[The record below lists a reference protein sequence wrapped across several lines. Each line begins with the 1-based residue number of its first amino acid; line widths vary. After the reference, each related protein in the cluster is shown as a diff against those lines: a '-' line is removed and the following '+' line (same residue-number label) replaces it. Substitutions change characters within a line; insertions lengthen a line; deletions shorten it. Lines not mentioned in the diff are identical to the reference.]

1 MTGSYVHGYSATEA
15 RRLADQA
22 DALAGRLH
30 AGVVFPPGS
39 RLLEVG
45 CGVGAQTVHLA
56 GNNPTCAITSVDVSG
71 ESVAEA
77 RRRVGARGFEN
88 VTFLQANLDELPFD
102 PASFDHL
109 FVCFVLEHLLD
120 PAAAL
125 RRLAGQ
131 LVPGGTLTAI
141 EGDHDS
147 FFCHP
152 TSPAVDA
159 AVAALVELQRRAGGD
174 ATIGRRLHPLLGE
187 AGYSS
192 VTVEP
197 VPIYADPT
205 LPALASGFT
214 RDTFRAM
221 VAGVEAEA
229 LAAGLVS
236 PDAWTDALRVLGE
249 AADRGTAF
257 YAFFRGR
264 AVRGSVE

>member
-1 MTGSYVHGYSATEA
+1 MTGYVHGYSPTEA

-39 RLLEVG
+39 RVLEVG

-56 GNNPTCAITSVDVSG
+56 GNNPSCAITSIDRSAT
-71 ESVAEA
+71 SIAEA
-77 RRRVGARGFEN
+77 RRRVGARGLDN
-88 VTFLQANLDELPFD
+88 VTFVQADLDELPSG

-109 FVCFVLEHLLD
+109 FVCFVLEHLRD

-125 RRLAGQ
+125 RRLAGH
-131 LVPGGTLTAI
+131 LVPGGTVTAI

-174 ATIGRRLHPLLGE
+174 ATIGRRLHPLLVE
-187 AGYSS
+187 AGYAS
-192 VTVEP
+192 VAVEP
-197 VPIYADPT
+197 VPIYADPS
-205 LPALASGFT
+205 LPDLARGFT
-214 RDTFRAM
+214 GATFRAM
-221 VAGVEAEA
+221 VAGVEADA
-229 LAAGLVS
+229 LAARLGS
-236 PDAWTDALRVLGE
+236 AAAWTEALHLLEE
-249 AADRGTAF
+249 AALRGTAF

-264 AVRGSVE
+264 AVRG

>member
-1 MTGSYVHGYSATEA
+1 
-15 RRLADQA
+15 
-22 DALAGRLH
+22 
-30 AGVVFPPGS
+30 
-39 RLLEVG
+39 
-45 CGVGAQTVHLA
+45 VHLA
-56 GNNPTCAITSVDVSG
+56 RNNPTCAITSVDLSA
-71 ESVAEA
+71 ESIAEA
-77 RRRVGARGFEN
+77 RRRVGARGLEN
-88 VTFLQANLDELPFD
+88 VTFLQADLDELPFG
-102 PASFDHL
+102 PATFDHL
-109 FVCFVLEHLLD
+109 FVCFVLEHLRE

-131 LVPGGTLTAI
+131 LVPGGTLTVV

-174 ATIGRRLHPLLGE
+174 ATIGRRLHPLLVE

-192 VTVEP
+192 VAVEP
-197 VPIYADPT
+197 VPIYADPS
-205 LPALASGFT
+205 LPELASGFT
-214 RDTFRAM
+214 RATFRAM

-236 PDAWTDALRVLGE
+236 PAAWTEALRLLGE

-257 YAFFRGR
+257 YAFFRGT
-264 AVRGSVE
+264 AARG